1 MVPFFACGKRHVYKN
16 NLAEVQD
23 RIFEHDAALD
33 FPDLEI
39 EFLVL
44 RLVFLVLRLVFQF
57 SQFGKFLIAVNL
69 DSLSKFTGPLDL
81 VCDGVF
87 VRFVACL
94 IHPVVVNDGCR
105 LNSFES
111 ACFRSDRVLDLWSWR
126 LGFWAIVVDVK
137 RRDSIGQQ
145 NHLLC
150 FFVAFRLFA
159 QLFERFLY
167 IGDFFP
173 FFSFFRRQVLPL
185 KISKRQIR
193 ADIFDNCCRY
203 RSRYRYRYPLGGAAG
218 LWPGRFDFSEL
229 SDGRF

>member
-44 RLVFLVLRLVFQF
+44 RPVFQFSQF
-57 SQFGKFLIAVNL
+57 SQFGKFGKFLVAVNL

-111 ACFRSDRVLDLWSWR
+111 ACFRSDRVLDLWSWA
-126 LGFWAIVVDVK
+126 LGPWARVIDVK
-137 RRDSIGQQ
+137 RRDSIRQQ

-150 FFVAFRLFA
+150 FFVAFRLLA
-159 QLFERFLY
+159 QLFERFFDRS
-167 IGDFFP
+167 DFFP

-193 ADIFDNCCRY
+193 ADIFDNCCR
-203 RSRYRYRYPLGGAAG
+203 
-218 LWPGRFDFSEL
+218 
-229 SDGRF
+229 